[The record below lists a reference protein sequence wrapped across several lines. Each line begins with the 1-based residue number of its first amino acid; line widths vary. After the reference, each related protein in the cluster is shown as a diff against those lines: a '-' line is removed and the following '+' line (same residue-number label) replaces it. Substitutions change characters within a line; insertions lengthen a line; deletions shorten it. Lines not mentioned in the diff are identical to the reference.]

1 MKKRV
6 LSALMVLCMVLTLLP
21 VSAFAVEQKDDYLGG
36 VSLSVGTPKNHLHA
50 DPLDVGTFTATV
62 GNTDSYQ
69 RLPRLT
75 SYCPRCYDIVL
86 EAIPEYYM
94 VPQVGSYSLSKEGVI
109 DNCSFSLAYSK
120 SMSGYPCLQFNYDA
134 VGAGITEVD
143 LTVYYNFNDPG
154 IAGNDFKACGTCG
167 QWITVQS
174 NRNWYEQTI
183 HFTVTVKDDAKYT
196 VTYTDGVDGEAVFAD
211 QKYEGL
217 FAGTDTPAFNMTG
230 ITADKNGNPAR
241 QDYVFVSWNP
251 TVA

>member
-1 MKKRV
+1 MKKRLLSV
-6 LSALMVLCMVLTLLP
+6 LLTLTMVLTLLP

-154 IAGNDFKACGTCG
+154 IAGRKYRFLSAASATYQLLPQMLRHSSGGNSRVLYGPSSRKLFF
-167 QWITVQS
+167 
-174 NRNWYEQTI
+174 EQ
-183 HFTVTVKDDAKYT
+183 
-196 VTYTDGVDGEAVFAD
+196 GGC
-211 QKYEGL
+211 
-217 FAGTDTPAFNMTG
+217 N
-230 ITADKNGNPAR
+230 
-241 QDYVFVSWNP
+241 
-251 TVA
+251 